1 MALKT
6 YNLTR
11 PEDGTEFTML
21 LDDDD
26 RARYGEAGWEPT
38 RESERT
44 ATPRT
49 RNRRGKDATGTAD
62 ESAAEDVI
70 VTG

>member
-11 PEDGTEFTML
+11 PEDGTEFSML

-26 RARYGEAGWEPT
+26 RTKYATAGWNPQLVDGAPDDSAP
-38 RESERT
+38 RS
-44 ATPRT
+44 RT
-49 RNRRGKDATGTAD
+49 RSRGKAD
-62 ESAAEDVI
+62 DVT
-70 VTG
+70 VTD